1 LHAVA
6 QDIAMKRYKLC

>member
-6 QDIAMKRYKLC
+6 QDIAMKRYKVC